1 MMRTLLV
8 GQSCAE
14 AESVPNSMA
23 SAANTPLRIALP
35 PLSSWPRPDVS
46 WCARQA
52 KGRATVGAATKLRSL
67 FASGHIAVAP
77 GAYDGLS
84 ARLVAQTGF
93 PAVYASGGAIARSA
107 GVPDLGLIP
116 VDAIVDRLAS
126 MVDVVDIPIIAD
138 ADTGYGNA
146 LNAQAAARAFERAG
160 VAAFHLDDKSLVPVG
175 EMVAKLKAVRDAL
188 HDPDFVVIARTDAIA
203 VEGFAAAIDRACAYR
218 EAGADMLF
226 VEAPTSEAEIAEIAK
241 SVSGWKLI
249 NMFEG
254 GKTPL
259 LPVARLEAL
268 GYHLVIIPSD
278 TQRAAIKAMQRVL
291 AAIGRDGSAASMR
304 GDMVSFKEREALV
317 DTAGYL
323 ERSNR
328 YAS

>member
-1 MMRTLLV
+1 METKIQRRNGDATV
-8 GQSCAE
+8 
-14 AESVPNSMA
+14 
-23 SAANTPLRIALP
+23 
-35 PLSSWPRPDVS
+35 
-46 WCARQA
+46 
-52 KGRATVGAATKLRSL
+52 RATTKLKTL
-67 FASGHIAVAP
+67 FASGRIAVAP

-84 ARLVAQTGF
+84 ARLVEQAGF

-116 VDAIVDRLAS
+116 VSAIVDRLAS
-126 MVDVVDIPIIAD
+126 MVEVVGIPVVAD

-160 VAAFHLDDKSLVPVG
+160 VAAFHLEDQTFPKKCGHYDDKGLVPAG
-175 EMVAKLKAVRDAL
+175 EMVQKLKAVRDAL
-188 HDPDFVVIARTDAIA
+188 QDPDFIVIARTDAIA
-203 VEGFAAAIDRACAYR
+203 VEGFSAAIDRASAYR
-218 EAGADMLF
+218 EAGADMIF
-226 VEAPTSEAEIAEIAK
+226 VEAPTSEAEIVEIAK
-241 SVSGWKLI
+241 SVSGWKVI

-259 LPVARLEAL
+259 LPVSRLETL

-278 TQRAAIKAMQRVL
+278 TQRAAIKATQRVL
-291 AAIGRDGSAASMR
+291 AAIARDGSSASMR
-304 GDMVSFKEREALV
+304 NDMVSFKEREALV

-323 ERSNR
+323 GRSSQ